1 MKRIKWLD
9 EGVRV
14 RIQSE
19 DDLWILSK
27 ICKSGSLVGMLSH
40 RRDSTTGTKEEGRAK
55 SAERKPMWILLEV
68 IENYFQSF
76 TDNLRVHGTIK
87 DAKIDIG
94 SHHTHVISLGDEVE
108 ITRQGGFKKSDLSL
122 LKQSFYEQMRT
133 KAGLLV
139 IENDEVMIFQVASH
153 GIRDISHFTL
163 RGGGKRIAD
172 SSKIRMEFFE
182 GVADEVIMVFQK
194 EIPLILCGPGL
205 TREQFEKD
213 LLLKGIKNPITNVAT
228 SIGGRSAANEV
239 LSEGLVDDFLG
250 QHKLVEQIKL
260 IERGL
265 KEIAVDGNVAYGS
278 FEISLAAKEGAIE
291 TLVIDANLLRTENK
305 EEDERWEVIVDEINN
320 SGGEIVQASVDHDSG
335 KQLLG
340 LGGAMALLR
349 WKN

>member
-9 EGVRV
+9 EGIRL

-27 ICKSGSLVGMLSH
+27 ICRSGCLVGMLSH

-76 TDNLRVHGTIK
+76 TDNLRIHGTIK
-87 DAKIDIG
+87 EAKIDIG

-108 ITRQGGFKKSDLSL
+108 ITRQGGFKKSDIAL
-122 LKQSFYEQMRT
+122 LKQGFDEQLRT
-133 KAGLLV
+133 KAGLIV
-139 IENDEVMIFQVASH
+139 IENDEVMIFQVSSH
-153 GIRDISHFTL
+153 GIRDISHFSL
-163 RGGGKRIAD
+163 RGGGKRIGD
-172 SSKIRMEFFE
+172 SSKIRKEFFE
-182 GVADEVIMVFQK
+182 GVASEVMMVFQE

-213 LLLKGIKNPITNVAT
+213 LVLKGVKNSITNVAT

-250 QHKLVEQIKL
+250 QHKLIEQIKL

-265 KEIAVDGNVAYGS
+265 KEIATEGNVAYGS
-278 FEISLAAKEGAIE
+278 YEISLAAKEGAIE
-291 TLVIDANLLRTENK
+291 KLVLDANLLRTENT
-305 EEDERWEVIVDEINN
+305 EENEKWEGIVDDVNT
-320 SGGEIVQASVDHDSG
+320 SGGVVIQASVDHDSG

-340 LGGAMALLR
+340 LGGALALLR